1 MENASQIVPKGTGK
15 AAHSASSSNLPG
27 HKSGPNGPNAGQG
40 ARSLRRQKAQQRAEA
55 FKADG
60 SDSPSVFSPV
70 APLAVNLLCSRNG
83 AQETRPPSHASPPR
97 SPDCG
102 KRSTTAN
109 EAGQGQGDP
118 LRRRG
123 RTKEVEFRPAG
134 LINRGR
140 GMRAPDGL
148 GPRSLMFGPISHVP
162 RSEES
167 RCRKNRVINAEI
179 RPAGLISRGRGMR
192 APAGLS
198 PPELTTEQAIS
209 TLQSEEN
216 PLEMGPGRPKT

>member
-1 MENASQIVPKGTGK
+1 M
-15 AAHSASSSNLPG
+15 ASSSNQPG
-27 HKSGPNGPNAGQG
+27 PKSGPNGPNAGQG
-40 ARSLRRQKAQQRAEA
+40 VRSLRRQRAQQRAEA

-60 SDSPSVFSPV
+60 SDSPPSVFSPV

-102 KRSTTAN
+102 KRSMTAN

-123 RTKEVEFRPAG
+123 RTKEVEIRPAG
-134 LINRGR
+134 LIDRDR

-148 GPRSLMFGPISHVP
+148 DPRRFMFGPTSHAP

-167 RCRKNRVINAEI
+167 RRTKNRVTSAEF
-179 RPAGLISRGRGMR
+179 RLAGLISRGQGMR
-192 APAGLS
+192 ARLD
-198 PPELTTEQAIS
+198 
-209 TLQSEEN
+209 
-216 PLEMGPGRPKT
+216 